1 MATYTELYG
10 LHNDSALKNRVSVA
24 CIVAAEVVMNED
36 PVTTNHANRLL
47 WAAAVLA
54 SPQAEAT
61 RMYWAL
67 LAANKDMTVENIQAA
82 TDAQIQIQTEA
93 HINLFATEVILEV

>member
-10 LHNDSALKNRVSVA
+10 LHNDSALKNRVTVA
-24 CIVAAEVVMNED
+24 CIVAAEVVMDEA
-36 PVTTNHANRLL
+36 PATANHANRLT
-47 WAAAVLA
+47 WAASVLA

-67 LAANKDMTVENIQAA
+67 LAANKDMTVENIQQA
-82 TDAQIQIQTEA
+82 TDAQIQSQVEA
-93 HINLFATEVILEV
+93 HIDLFATGS

>member
-24 CIVAAEVVMNED
+24 CIVAAEVVVNED
-36 PVTTNHANRLL
+36 PATANHANRLL
-47 WAAAVLA
+47 WAASVLA
-54 SPQAEAT
+54 SPQVEAT

-67 LAANKDMTVENIQAA
+67 LAANKDMSVEDIQKV
-82 TDAQIQIQTEA
+82 TDPQLQSQVEA
-93 HINLFATEVILEV
+93 HIDLFATGS